1 MCPGA
6 KHALGAASITSAL
19 CGDALLQG
27 TFMSH
32 GRGIALPATLTGKPF
47 HSRTPT
53 VTNAVSSLPPGLNLQ
68 SQQPERSSVLKQLK
82 KCNMTNTIGKAETS
96 GHCSQLCLTGAS
108 CIMQQRRSSCSK
120 NPFPFGRAGG
130 ASIYVYIFQS
140 HAALGIVEE
149 KQQSRRTLGLSL
161 GRSTAVLA
169 TP

>member
-1 MCPGA
+1 M
-6 KHALGAASITSAL
+6 
-19 CGDALLQG
+19 
-27 TFMSH
+27 
-32 GRGIALPATLTGKPF
+32 
-47 HSRTPT
+47 
-53 VTNAVSSLPPGLNLQ
+53 TNAVSSLPPGLNLQ
-68 SQQPERSSVLKQLK
+68 SQQPERSSVFKQLK

-96 GHCSQLCLTGAS
+96 GRCSQLCLTGAS
-108 CIMQQRRSSCSK
+108 CIMQQRCGSCSK